1 MVTAMG
7 KRWRQAATIL
17 GCALAISG
25 CAIGRKQ
32 AYHDGNPRIP
42 RGSSSVALVVQDQR
56 PYVLS
61 GAKGTNFVG
70 LQRGGFGNPF
80 DVTTVSG
87 QPLAAD
93 FVTSIARGLKRA
105 GYRVLPVAIGD
116 RASPAQVQDAMT
128 RTGAERG
135 LHVVIQEWK
144 ADTGMNTSLHYG
156 VILLVLDPRGQ
167 ELGRAAIGGVDAIAG
182 SFMDPAGA
190 AEESVPRA
198 YNHKLQE
205 LLNNPSVVR
214 ALAPVPTP
222 PPPEPT
228 ASPAEAPPV
237 PAS

>member
-1 MVTAMG
+1 MRA
-7 KRWRQAATIL
+7 RQAATIL
-17 GCALAISG
+17 GCVLAISG

-42 RGSSSVALVVQDQR
+42 RGSASVALVVQDQR

-61 GAKGTNFVG
+61 GAKRTTFVG

-87 QPLAAD
+87 QALADD

-105 GYRVLPVAIGD
+105 GYRVLPVAVGD
-116 RASPAQVQDAMT
+116 RASPAQVQDAMA

-135 LHVVIQEWK
+135 LHFLIQEWK
-144 ADTGMNTSLHYG
+144 ADTQMNTSLHYG
-156 VILLVLDPRGQ
+156 VMVRVLDPRGQ
-167 ELGRAAIGGVDAIAG
+167 ELGRAVIDGIDTIPG

-198 YNHKLQE
+198 YNHKLQD

-214 ALAPVPTP
+214 ALAPAP
-222 PPPEPT
+222 PPPEP
-228 ASPAEAPPV
+228 APPAEAPAVTPV